1 LAQEHNNKQSIN
13 NKQSAILNKEKEKLI
28 IKRKRNLNAKAFL
41 ENRKIKK
48 EKSKSNNF
56 LTLVLNMLKSLLL
69 GAIKMIKKLAY
80 DTKTRLMIF
89 KLSIAIFIF
98 NQKLRRSKHG

>member
-41 ENRKIKK
+41 ENRKIKNSLTELFLWTTLFCK
-48 EKSKSNNF
+48 LGVEDLFGKGLEKDSGN
-56 LTLVLNMLKSLLL
+56 LLEEL
-69 GAIKMIKKLAY
+69 
-80 DTKTRLMIF
+80 
-89 KLSIAIFIF
+89 
-98 NQKLRRSKHG
+98 